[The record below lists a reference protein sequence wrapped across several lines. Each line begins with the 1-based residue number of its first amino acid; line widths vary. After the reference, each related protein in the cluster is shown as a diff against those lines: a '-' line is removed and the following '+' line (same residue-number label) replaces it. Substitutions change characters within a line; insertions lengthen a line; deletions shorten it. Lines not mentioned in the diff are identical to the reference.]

1 MQRQLKRFLCYM
13 DATTRSCLL
22 QGCNAV
28 PWQSAFAVLACEI
41 LTRVLGQ
48 NRVDEAGVGEDD
60 KISEEHLE
68 RR

>member
-1 MQRQLKRFLCYM
+1 VLHGRDYKKLFGKC
-13 DATTRSCLL
+13 SHHL

-28 PWQSAFAVLACEI
+28 PWQSAFAALACEI

-48 NRVDEAGVGEDD
+48 NRVDEAGVGDDD